1 MCTGVEIAL
10 IAGAVASTAVSVSQ
24 ATKSGPKPPAA
35 LPEPAREDPEVEAA
49 SEAEKALRR
58 RRGRQQTILTTGL
71 GDLDDPLV
79 ARPTLGG

>member
-1 MCTGVEIAL
+1 MSGAEIA
-10 IAGAVASTAVSVSQ
+10 IVAAAVASTAVSVAQ
-24 ATKSGPKPPAA
+24 ATKSGPKAPVLP
-35 LPEPAREDPEVEAA
+35 PEPAREDPEVEAA